1 MVQSK
6 VAWREW
12 SEATFADAK
21 AQDKPVLLGI
31 GAVWCH
37 WCHVMDR
44 GVPGD
49 PVHTGTYSTDDI
61 AAYINQ
67 NFVPVRVDNDQR
79 PDINARYN
87 MGGWPTTCFLT
98 PDGDVIYGGTYFAP
112 SQMRG
117 LLQQVLQYWT
127 TRRDELEEQ
136 LAGQK
141 PEVSAQK
148 PPSQES
154 DSHESPI
161 THNPITNNS
170 LPTTDIIT
178 NVADGIVK
186 NYDKRNGGLGGG
198 QKFPMS
204 DAWEL
209 LLALYAQ
216 TGEEKLLEMVSQTF
230 ISMGTKGMY
239 DTVAGGFF
247 RYSTTPDWSVPH
259 FEKMLEDHARLLPV
273 YLHAIQTMRGKAH
286 TQPLANVLENVVRTA
301 FDYLTTTLLYDKLGL
316 TYFAGSQDA
325 DEEYY
330 MLSKSERAEKQAP
343 FIDWRLYADW
353 NALMVSTLFLAA
365 DVLGEPSYAALAEKV
380 LTTVVRLC
388 INEDGSVTHS
398 VTIDEAAGLQH
409 MLKPAPLKGQLGD
422 QAVLAKACIEQHLRA
437 VTEARLYGRSRLALA
452 QSMSAYA
459 IRILAAQDGGFYD
472 SPQNPEALGMLKV
485 RLKPI
490 FDNATM
496 SEVLLMLAK
505 LEVQIPE
512 SGETALRER
521 AQQTLAAFV
530 DEYARYREHGSA
542 YALAV
547 LRASEEPT
555 EVMIVAE
562 AKHAAPFV
570 QAANATYSPWRMVR
584 VLDPKLDA
592 DFIRERGYPVSKLP
606 VAFVCKGTTCSA
618 PVFEAGQL
626 AL

>member
-1 MVQSK
+1 MAVSK
-6 VAWREW
+6 VNWREW

-31 GAVWCH
+31 SAVWCH

-49 PVHTGTYSTDDI
+49 PTHTGTYNVDDI
-61 AAYINQ
+61 AGYINQ

-127 TRRDELEEQ
+127 NRRDELEEQ
-136 LAGQK
+136 LKQAPSDERRMTSEEQK
-141 PEVSAQK
+141 SDALDIRHSTLDI
-148 PPSQES
+148 PSV
-154 DSHESPI
+154 I
-161 THNPITNNS
+161 TETLI
-170 LPTTDIIT
+170 
-178 NVADGIVK
+178 K

-209 LLALYAQ
+209 LLAVYAQ
-216 TGEEKLLEMVSQTF
+216 TGEEKLLEMVSQTL

-239 DTVAGGFF
+239 DAVAGGFF

-259 FEKMLEDHARLLPV
+259 FEKMLEDHGRLLPV
-273 YLHAIQTMRGKAH
+273 YLHAIQTTRGKAH
-286 TQPLANVLENVVRTA
+286 TQPLADVLEKVTRTA
-301 FDYLTTTLLYDKLGL
+301 FEYLITTLLHDKLGL

-330 MLSKSERAEKQAP
+330 LLSKSERAEKTAP

-353 NALMVSTLFLAA
+353 NAVMVSALFLAA
-365 DVLGEPSYAALAEKV
+365 DVLREPRYATLAEKI
-380 LTTVVRLC
+380 LTTLVRLC
-388 INEDGSVTHS
+388 LNEDGSVTHS

-409 MLKPAPLKGQLGD
+409 MLRPAPLRGQLGD
-422 QAVLAKACIEQHLRA
+422 QAALARACIEQHLRGE
-437 VTEARLYGRSRLALA
+437 TESRLYGRSRLEIA
-452 QSMSAYA
+452 QQLTAYA
-459 IRILAAQDGGFYD
+459 IQKLAAPEGGFYD
-472 SPQNPEALGMLKV
+472 SPENPEALGMLKV

-490 FDNATM
+490 FDNAAM

-505 LEVQIPE
+505 TEVQSPASE
-512 SGETALRER
+512 SFDQL
-521 AQQTLAAFV
+521 AQQALAAFV
-530 DEYARYREHGSA
+530 DEAARYREHGSP

-547 LRASEEPT
+547 MRATNEPT

-562 AKHAAPFV
+562 AKDTAPFV
-570 QAANATYSPWRMVR
+570 QAANQTYALWRMVR
-584 VLDPKLDA
+584 VLDPKHDA
-592 DFIRERGYPVSKLP
+592 ALIAQRGYPTHNLP

-618 PVFEAGQL
+618 PIFNATEL
-626 AL
+626 